1 MILKVNLDKSE
12 DSADAEDPDDPEE
25 RGGDWEVLHQ
35 VLHQDPDDRGNHQHK
50 IKQVPGGGEV
60 VMSKADDFDSCL

>member
-35 VLHQDPDDRGNHQHK
+35 VLHRALLLPTPT
-50 IKQVPGGGEV
+50 IQVRK
-60 VMSKADDFDSCL
+60 SIFW